1 MTPDAKRELRA
12 ELGAAPPKGL
22 DALTDEEIADLAGAL
37 RVARERQSAALA
49 KAMEDALRHVP
60 RLLRGPVR
68 KMMAG

>member
-22 DALTDEEIADLAGAL
+22 DALSDEQVADLAGAL
-37 RVARERQSAALA
+37 RTSRERQSAALEE
-49 KAMEDALRHVP
+49 AMEDALRHVP

-68 KMMAG
+68 KMMMG